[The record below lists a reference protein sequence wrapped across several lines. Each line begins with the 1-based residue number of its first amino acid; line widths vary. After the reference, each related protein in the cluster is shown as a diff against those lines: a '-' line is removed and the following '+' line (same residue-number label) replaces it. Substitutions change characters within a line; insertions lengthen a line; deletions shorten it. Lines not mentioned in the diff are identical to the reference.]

1 MWFRLLLGYE
11 LDGHVT
17 GALADPRGASE
28 RARAVTLQRRT
39 FVHVRLADSQLVGDQ
54 LVVFLRVGDRGL
66 QQLQHVA
73 RGGARRVHQ
82 DRARLVHALAADVV
96 DHEPRLA
103 RRASHVLRSR
113 ADRHVAA
120 RGAAA
125 RGRSAARATGCG
137 GAAAATARAA
147 LLVLGLRLALGLGLL
162 GLDLLLGVLL
172 LDLLRGLLGLGDG
185 RLRLGLGG
193 GLVLLRAPP
202 ARLGLLL
209 GGLGL
214 RRLGLLRGRLLRGG
228 LAARP
233 LGLLLAL
240 CPLALCPLVVVLSH
254 QRIRAR
260 SPPAWPRNSRVGANS
275 PSLWPTIDSDT
286 NTGTCLR
293 PSCTAI
299 VCPTISGKMVEV
311 RDQVLIICFC
321 PLEFIASMRVIRR
334 SSTHGPFLELRDI

>member
-54 LVVFLRVGDRGL
+54 LVVVLRVGDRGL

-103 RRASHVLRSR
+103 RRAANVLRSR
-113 ADRHVAA
+113 ADRHVAV

-125 RGRSAARATGCG
+125 RRRGGAARAPGCG
-137 GAAAATARAA
+137 GPAAATARAA

-193 GLVLLRAPP
+193 GLVLLRAPT

-209 GGLGL
+209 RGLGL

-228 LAARP
+228 LAA
-233 LGLLLAL
+233 
-240 CPLALCPLVVVLSH
+240 
-254 QRIRAR
+254 
-260 SPPAWPRNSRVGANS
+260 
-275 PSLWPTIDSDT
+275 
-286 NTGTCLR
+286 
-293 PSCTAI
+293 
-299 VCPTISGKMVEV
+299 
-311 RDQVLIICFC
+311 
-321 PLEFIASMRVIRR
+321 
-334 SSTHGPFLELRDI
+334 